1 MIMIKATIMELNPF
15 HNGHKYFLEQIPKA
29 ENDILIVIISTTI
42 VQRGEISILNKHEK
56 SKLLLD
62 NNVDIVIALPA
73 LFANQ
78 GGEYFAYHALEIL
91 SHFQIDELYFGSES
105 NDINFIKNNNF
116 ITTRN
121 FKNGIYNLGNEFFK
135 SNDLL
140 AVSYFKAINKLK
152 MNVQL
157 KPIQRITNNYND
169 NTIDSNQTIASATS
183 IRSNLNQP
191 DLIKNTLPEQ
201 SYNACLNINHK
212 LLFNLFLNN
221 LQFCLD
227 HNFLIFLSEKNQLL
241 IRLQRIINKYNV
253 DNIDDLVYHAA
264 DRNNSKY
271 KYQRVIINT
280 ILLVSAEKYNS
291 NYSYIHL
298 LGFTTA
304 GQKYLKTLNNP
315 LVTTSL
321 KNHNCF
327 VAQVEKR
334 ATNLFNLVTKQNKK
348 HDYLPPVIKSC

>member
-1 MIMIKATIMELNPF
+1 MIKATIMELNPF
-15 HNGHKYFLEQIPKA
+15 HNGHQYFLKQIPKSK
-29 ENDILIVIISTTI
+29 EDILIVIVSTTI
-42 VQRGEISILNKHEK
+42 VQRGEISILNKHQK

-62 NNVDIVIALPA
+62 NYADIVIALPA

-91 SHFQIDELYFGSES
+91 NHFAIDELYFGSES
-105 NDINFIKNNNF
+105 NDIEFIQNNNF

-121 FKNGIYNLGNEFFK
+121 FKTGIYNLGNENFK

-140 AVSYFKAINKLK
+140 AVSYFKAITKLQ

-169 NTIDSNQTIASATS
+169 NTINSEQTIASATS
-183 IRSNLNQP
+183 IRSNFNRP
-191 DLIKNTLPEQ
+191 DLIKNTMPKQ
-201 SYNACLNINHK
+201 SYNACLNVDQK
-212 LLFNLFLNN
+212 TLFNLFLNN

-227 HNFLIFLSEKNQLL
+227 HNFTIFLSEGNQLL
-241 IRLQRIINKYNV
+241 ARLQRIIQRH
-253 DNIDDLVYHAA
+253 NIDTIDTLVYHAA

-280 ILLVSAEKYNS
+280 ILLVSEKEYNS

-315 LVTTSL
+315 LITTTL
-321 KNHNCF
+321 KNHDCF
-327 VAQVEKR
+327 VAQIEKR
-334 ATNLFNLVTKQNKK
+334 ATTLFNIVTMQDKK
-348 HDYLPPVIKSC
+348 HDYLPPIIKSC